1 MLIYKLP
8 YDFPY
13 MHLALLFSKADTPI
27 HRGIKRRKK
36 KDHKTR
42 DLDILK
48 EQKKKSSFPYQN
60 FSINLLL
67 FTIRVNFSNGL
78 N

>member
-1 MLIYKLP
+1 MTSHMN
-8 YDFPY
+8 

-48 EQKKKSSFPYQN
+48 EKKKSSFPYQN
-60 FSINLLL
+60 YSINLLR